1 MPELIHVNSDS
12 KLNQL
17 NDIHSKKAKLVK
29 YYMDGCGHC
38 ISLEPV
44 WNSVET
50 KIQNLFPNDDSAI
63 ISLNEKFMHKSKLP
77 KVTGFPTI
85 SFIKDNKKIDHEG
98 ERTEKAI
105 LDFYKKNI
113 KSKSN
118 QSGGNKLKRK
128 SKRLRSKFKKKTTL
142 KNNKKVMIV
151 KDHEIKGWR
160 QNTRNNN
167 FKKILLKAN
176 RLGFKTIIVKD
187 DEYADKKY
195 NVKNQIKKLKTK
207 KNIQYIH

>member
-38 ISLEPV
+38 INLEPV

-113 KSKSN
+113 K
-118 QSGGNKLKRK
+118 L
-128 SKRLRSKFKKKTTL
+128 KKTL
-142 KNNKKVMIV
+142 EEKVIKLNKEKISSIELI
-151 KDHEIKGWR
+151 DQALEEIKIL
-160 QNTRNNN
+160 RNN
-167 FKKILLKAN
+167 
-176 RLGFKTIIVKD
+176 V
-187 DEYADKKY
+187 
-195 NVKNQIKKLKTK
+195 IKENKSDV
-207 KNIQYIH
+207 